1 MHFLDKIVPI
11 DLCSYGMMSS
21 EDTIGDLRDAQDMLS
36 TPKMILLDLNLFKAF
51 IKKKCSYG
59 LVFMA

>member
-21 EDTIGDLRDAQDMLS
+21 EDTIGDLRDAQDMLR

-51 IKKKCSYG
+51 IKKK
-59 LVFMA
+59 M